1 MPGPLMGS
9 GGGWLKVWL
18 RRTERAVS
26 SQKRNYA
33 CVMLAM
39 PLPVSLLSCFNVFYF
54 WLVFEFRRMEQSF
67 QHAKP
72 KLAATE
78 L

>member
-18 RRTERAVS
+18 RKTERAVS

-33 CVMLAM
+33 CAMLAM
-39 PLPVSLLSCFNVFYF
+39 PLPVSLLSCSLSRARTQPNI
-54 WLVFEFRRMEQSF
+54 LT
-67 QHAKP
+67 
-72 KLAATE
+72 ATP
-78 L
+78 